1 MEMEV
6 RHLPFAKS
14 FDLESQRWCVVGKD
28 MHGADFGIG
37 VARKLESAVERLREW
52 VEEVL
57 AQEGRAWEDLP
68 QGKGAGDAISFVG
81 KQRQ

>member
-1 MEMEV
+1 
-6 RHLPFAKS
+6 
-14 FDLESQRWCVVGKD
+14 
-28 MHGADFGIG
+28 
-37 VARKLESAVERLREW
+37 VERLREW